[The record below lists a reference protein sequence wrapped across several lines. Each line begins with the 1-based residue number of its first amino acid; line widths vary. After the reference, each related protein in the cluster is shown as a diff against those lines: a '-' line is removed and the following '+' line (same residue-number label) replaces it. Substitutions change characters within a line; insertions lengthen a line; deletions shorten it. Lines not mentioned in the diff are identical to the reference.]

1 MSERDVGAS
10 TSRAASWPRLDRL
23 LDRLLD
29 LPEEEAQRE
38 LAALSAEDR
47 PLRSRLEVALA
58 AARGA
63 SGPLARPAAES
74 WAPLLA
80 DEPPERPAMAPG
92 TRLGPWEIEGVLGR
106 GGMGIVYAVR
116 RADGAYDQT
125 AALKLLAASADEP
138 SARLRF
144 LQERQILARLEHPAI
159 ARLLDGGVAPDG
171 RPWLAL
177 ERVDGVPITTFAD
190 ARRLPIENRLRLFL
204 AVLGAVD
211 FAHRNLVVHRDLKPS
226 NILVTGAGDVKL
238 LDFGIAKLLD
248 SAVDEPASTRTRF
261 GAPLTPQYAAP
272 EQVTGGAVTTATD
285 VYALGLVLYE
295 LLAGARPYRVD
306 SGSALAIERSI
317 VATDPKPPSGAA
329 RNAAGVALERSTTPE
344 QLVRRLTGDLD
355 AIVGKAI
362 AKQPAERYA
371 SADALRRDLEHHL
384 AGRPIAAR
392 PESLAGRARRF
403 ARRHRVGVAA
413 TAALAV
419 ALLAGLVAL
428 GYALLQSS
436 ARLAEAQR
444 AEAIQAFL
452 LGLFSEID
460 PERALGR
467 EVPLRT
473 VVDRGAARL
482 ASELRDQ
489 PRARAELLLTLGTI
503 YRRLALYPEA
513 ERLLDEAL
521 AVTRGEHGERSVE
534 TARVLGALGDLHYW
548 RDDYARALELQR
560 RALAIFDAGG
570 ERLRDEAAS
579 ARFNVG
585 SSLRQLGRFE
595 ESLVEERQALA
606 LARELHG
613 EASLEVADVGVGLA
627 LTLHNLNRDE
637 EAIPFAEAAL
647 ATRRRLL
654 PADHPRIAD
663 ALEALGLAQ
672 MGIAETERA
681 VAALEE
687 SLAIRR
693 RVHGAEHPEV
703 LEAMNSL
710 ASALEAGGRFDQALV
725 VRAAELPLARRV
737 LPPGSDSLGVHANNY
752 AFLNFRLRRF
762 REAADGFAEAAAIWR
777 VTAGEQST
785 RVATVR
791 NNLGFALLELG
802 QPEEAMREVAAA
814 LAIRAELL
822 GSESAEV
829 AQSLRILGLAKLA
842 LGDRA
847 GAGADLGRSVELSR
861 RVYPERHPRLAE
873 ALASRAQLAVAEGRT
888 ADARR
893 DLEEALAI
901 REEKLGLD
909 NPLTASLREEL
920 AEFAAPPPD

>member
-1 MSERDVGAS
+1 MSGRDVGPAP
-10 TSRAASWPRLDRL
+10 SRAASWPRLDRL

-29 LPEEEAQRE
+29 LPEEEAERE
-38 LAALSAEDR
+38 LAALSLEDR
-47 PLRSRLEVALA
+47 PLRSRLEAALA
-58 AARGA
+58 AARGE
-63 SGPLARPAAES
+63 SGPLARSAAES

-80 DEPPERPAMAPG
+80 GEPPDRPTMAAG
-92 TRLGPWEIEGVLGR
+92 TRLGPWEIEGELGR
-106 GGMGIVYAVR
+106 GGMGTVYAVR
-116 RADGAYDQT
+116 RADGAYDQP
-125 AALKLLAASADEP
+125 AALKLLRASADEP

-159 ARLLDGGVAPDG
+159 ARLLDGGVAADG

-177 ERVDGVPITTFAD
+177 ERVDGVPITDFAD
-190 ARRLPIENRLRLFL
+190 SRRLPIEDRLRLFL

-226 NILVTGAGDVKL
+226 NILVTPAGEVKL

-248 SAVDEPASTRTRF
+248 SAADEPTSTRTLY

-295 LLAGARPYRVD
+295 LLSGARPYHVD
-306 SGSALAIERSI
+306 SGSALALERSI
-317 VATDPKPPSGAA
+317 VATDPKPPSSTVRHADE
-329 RNAAGVALERSTTPE
+329 VALGRSTTPR

-362 AKQPAERYA
+362 AKQPAERY
-371 SADALRRDLEHHL
+371 STADALRRDLEHHL
-384 AGRPIAAR
+384 AGRPIVAR
-392 PESLAGRARRF
+392 PESFSGRARRF

-413 TAALAV
+413 SAALAA
-419 ALLAGLVAL
+419 ALLGGLVAL
-428 GYALLQSS
+428 GYALLQSE

-444 AEAIQAFL
+444 AEAIQGFL
-452 LGLFSEID
+452 LELFSEID

-467 EVPLRT
+467 EVPLRE
-473 VVDRGAARL
+473 VVDRGAVRL

-513 ERLLDEAL
+513 ERLLEEGL
-521 AVTRGEHGERSVE
+521 AVTRRAHGEQSAE
-534 TARVLGALGDLHYW
+534 TARALSALGDLHYW
-548 RDDYARALELQR
+548 RDDYARALELHRQ
-560 RALAIFDAGG
+560 ALAIFEAGG
-570 ERLRDEAAS
+570 GPRRDEAAS

-585 SSLRQLGRFE
+585 STLRQLGRFE
-595 ESLVEERQALA
+595 EALA
-606 LARELHG
+606 EEQLALDLARELHG
-613 EASLEVADVGVGLA
+613 AASLEVADVAAGLA

-637 EAIPFAEAAL
+637 EAIPHAEGAL
-647 ATRRRLL
+647 AIRRRLL

-663 ALEALGLAQ
+663 ALEALGLAR
-672 MGIAETERA
+672 MGVAETDRA

-693 RVHGAEHPEV
+693 RVYGAEHPEV

-710 ASALEAGGRFDQALV
+710 ASALEAGGRFDEALV
-725 VRAAELPLARRV
+725 IRSAALPLARKI

-762 REAADGFAEAAAIWR
+762 HEAADGFAEAAAIWR
-777 VTAGEQST
+777 VTAGEKST

-802 QPEEAMREVAAA
+802 QPHAAMREVAAA
-814 LAIRAELL
+814 VAIREELL

-847 GAGADLGRSVELSR
+847 GAGADLARSVELSR

-873 ALASRAQLAVAEGRT
+873 ALASRAKLAAAEGRA

-901 REEKLGLD
+901 REEKLGAD
-909 NPLTASLREEL
+909 NPLTSTLRDEL
-920 AEFAAPPPD
+920 AELGAPASR